1 MRPLLLAIALA
12 RAGALLDSP
21 GLRGT
26 TQSVVDEPA
35 EPAGQYSVRSKG
47 RTLDFGYQDFFV
59 GPLDDPFND
68 AMKAKGYVCDNTK
81 DKVEQE
87 IAADA
92 LPPLGGVYPFDAG
105 WAFANATAH
114 WVRGVLGLNSSE
126 MPLHFAFYVNGNRS
140 FDHEC
145 YKIPLKGAESCQ
157 YLGGNACSMTATAQE
172 CLDAAGGHDAQ
183 KGPCN
188 Y

>member
-35 EPAGQYSVRSKG
+35 EPVLMLTDCRRCRGARATRPTTTRAATTRALRWATPRLLS
-47 RTLDFGYQDFFV
+47 DANV
-59 GPLDDPFND
+59 GCDQTKAAPFST
-68 AMKAKGYVCDNTK
+68 M
-81 DKVEQE
+81 
-87 IAADA
+87 
-92 LPPLGGVYPFDAG
+92 
-105 WAFANATAH
+105 
-114 WVRGVLGLNSSE
+114 
-126 MPLHFAFYVNGNRS
+126 
-140 FDHEC
+140 
-145 YKIPLKGAESCQ
+145 
-157 YLGGNACSMTATAQE
+157 CSTTATAQQ

>member
-35 EPAGQYSVRSKG
+35 SGQ
-47 RTLDFGYQDFFV
+47 
-59 GPLDDPFND
+59 
-68 AMKAKGYVCDNTK
+68 VCST
-81 DKVEQE
+81 
-87 IAADA
+87 
-92 LPPLGGVYPFDAG
+92 
-105 WAFANATAH
+105 TA
-114 WVRGVLGLNSSE
+114 ST
-126 MPLHFAFYVNGNRS
+126 
-140 FDHEC
+140 
-145 YKIPLKGAESCQ
+145 Q
-157 YLGGNACSMTATAQE
+157 Q
-172 CLDAAGGHDAQ
+172 CLDATGGHNAQ

>member
-1 MRPLLLAIALA
+1 MTRSLLLALALA
-12 RAGALLDSP
+12 RAAALLDSP

-26 TQSVVDEPA
+26 ISEAA

-47 RTLDFGYQDFFV
+47 RKLDFGYQDFFV

-92 LPPLGGVYPFDAG
+92 LPPLAG
-105 WAFANATAH
+105 ARATRPTTIRAATTSASKWATPTT
-114 WVRGVLGLNSSE
+114 S
-126 MPLHFAFYVNGNRS
+126 
-140 FDHEC
+140 
-145 YKIPLKGAESCQ
+145 
-157 YLGGNACSMTATAQE
+157 
-172 CLDAAGGHDAQ
+172 AGT
-183 KGPCN
+183 
-188 Y
+188 